1 MKKYI
6 KIAAFAVA
14 LIGFTT
20 IQAQDGAVEVY
31 DEGDQLFG
39 INYSIGFPSGDFK
52 DFIEETSWRGF
63 NLEYDIF
70 VAQNLSVG
78 FTAGYRLFNQT
89 DDRSTYE
96 FERGNAGVAV
106 TAKIW
111 RYTHLV
117 PLQANFKYYYAPSFD
132 SWIHLFGGLG
142 MGTTYV
148 NQEVWVGLST
158 IKDDDW
164 RFSMSP
170 DFGLEIATGGMS
182 NIQISAQYLYILN
195 GHNDEV
201 PLTNWNLKVGYKKW
215 IK

>member
-20 IQAQDGAVEVY
+20 SKAQEGAVDVY

-39 INYSIGFPSGDFK
+39 INYSIGFPDGEFR
-52 DFIEETSWRGF
+52 DFIEKTSWRGF

-89 DDRSTYE
+89 DDKSTYE
-96 FERGNAGVAV
+96 LERGNAGIAV

-117 PLQANFKYYYAPSFD
+117 PLQANLKYYYAPSFD
-132 SWIHLFGGLG
+132 SWVHFFGGLG
-142 MGTTYV
+142 LGTTYV
-148 NQEVWVGLST
+148 NQEAWVGLNT

-164 RFSMSP
+164 RFSMAP

-195 GHNDEV
+195 GHNDED
-201 PLTNWNLKVGYKKW
+201 PLTSYNLKVGYKKW